1 MIADALNVPVNVMK
15 TAGEGGPWGMALLA
29 AYMADETGLSLEKY
43 LSERVFADSES
54 IQALPDAEGVK
65 GFGEY
70 IRAFKAG
77 LAVERIATE
86 EL

>member
-1 MIADALNVPVNVMK
+1 
-15 TAGEGGPWGMALLA
+15 
-29 AYMADETGLSLEKY
+29 MADKTGLSLEKY
-43 LSERVFADSES
+43 LSERVFAGSES